1 VKIRATLYSLCA
13 AAMAMGSLVL
23 AASPASAS
31 IHNTPG
37 YVHLMNAGSG
47 KCIDATESGAVQ
59 WRCLNTTLEEW
70 QFQDLDS
77 GVLYQIVNSN
87 NGLCLTSEDTLSNGA
102 AVFQA
107 PCSPDGTDKTQ
118 HWLLNNRG
126 TNSAGRYFSLVNMAH
141 KRCLDLQNG
150 STADGVP
157 MQLWFCDTTTNNQ
170 RWQQL

>member
-1 VKIRATLYSLCA
+1 VPEQARIQEPDLKIRATLYSLCA

-23 AASPASAS
+23 AASPVSAS

-47 KCIDATESGAVQ
+47 KCIDATESG
-59 WRCLNTTLEEW
+59 
-70 QFQDLDS
+70 
-77 GVLYQIVNSN
+77 
-87 NGLCLTSEDTLSNGA
+87 

>member
-1 VKIRATLYSLCA
+1 VQKRTTLLSACA
-13 AAMAMGSLVL
+13 AAMTMCGLVL
-23 AASPASAS
+23 GAAPASAS
-31 IHNTPG
+31 ISNTPG
-37 YVHLMNAGSG
+37 YVHLKNAGSG
-47 KCIDATESGAVQ
+47 KCIDATDTGAVQ

-87 NGLCLTSEDTLSNGA
+87 NGLCLTSEDTTNNGA
-102 AVFQA
+102 AVFLA

-126 TNSAGRYFSLVNMAH
+126 TNSSGPYFSLVNMAH
-141 KRCLDLQNG
+141 KRCLDLENG
-150 STADGVP
+150 DSSDGVP
-157 MQLWFCDTTTNNQ
+157 MQLWFCNPSTNNQ